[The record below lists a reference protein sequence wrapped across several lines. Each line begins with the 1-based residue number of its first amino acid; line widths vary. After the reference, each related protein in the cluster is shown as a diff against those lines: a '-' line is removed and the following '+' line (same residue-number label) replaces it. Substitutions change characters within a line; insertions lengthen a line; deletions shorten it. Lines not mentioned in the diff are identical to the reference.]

1 MIIIHMDVHW
11 QTNCVDLLMED
22 LNYELLSKIRHYD
35 IVDYVTYDHNFMKIT
50 IINGVQNT

>member
-11 QTNCVDLLMED
+11 QTNCVDLLMEE

-35 IVDYVTYDHNFMKIT
+35 IVDYVTYDT
-50 IINGVQNT
+50 